1 MKYGLIGEKLGHS
14 FSKEIH
20 ERIGKYEYDLVELD
34 KNQFKTFMMEK
45 NFKAINVTIP
55 YKQDVIPYLD
65 YISDEAKKIGAVN
78 TIVNK
83 DGKLFGYN
91 TDYYGLK
98 EMLNYFN
105 IDVSNKNVMILGT
118 GGTSKTSYHVVN
130 DLKANLV
137 TFVSLNKEDN
147 AITYDKVNDFASN
160 IDVLFNTTP
169 KEMYPNN
176 DLEILTS
183 LDSFINLKG
192 VVDVV
197 YNPIRTNITLKA
209 KEKGIN
215 NCNGLY
221 MLIAQAV
228 YAIDI
233 FLDTCVDKK
242 VIADLYN
249 QMIYEKENIVLI
261 GMPGSGKS
269 TIGRKLALKTNLKFV
284 DVDDEIIKEINMPIK
299 DYFAKYGE
307 SAFRDVE
314 SKVIERLSKQT
325 SLVISTGGG
334 SVLRSKNVTLL
345 KQNGKLFFLD
355 RALNNLVTSSSRP
368 LSSNFED
375 LKKRYEERY
384 PIYKK
389 VCDVRINCNCPKHIV
404 VNKIVSHK
412 IVGGK

>member
-20 ERIGKYEYDLVELD
+20 ERIGKYEYDLIELD
-34 KNQFKTFMMEK
+34 RNQFKSFMMER

-55 YKQDVIPYLD
+55 YKQEVIPYLD

-83 DGKLFGYN
+83 DGKLYGYN

-98 EMLNYFN
+98 EMLDYFN
-105 IDVSNKNVMILGT
+105 IEVSDKNVMILGT
-118 GGTSKTSYHVVN
+118 GGTCKTSYHVVN
-130 DLKANLV
+130 DLKAKSV
-137 TFVSLNKEDN
+137 TFVSTKEKEG
-147 AITYDKVNDFASN
+147 AITYEEIDSVASN

-176 DLEILTS
+176 DLEILSS
-183 LDSFINLKG
+183 LDGFVNLKG
-192 VVDVV
+192 VVDVI

-209 KEKGIN
+209 KEKNIK
-215 NCNGLY
+215 NCNGLF

-233 FLDTCVDKK
+233 FLDTCIDKQII
-242 VIADLYN
+242 VELYN

-261 GMPGSGKS
+261 GMPGCGKS
-269 TIGRKLALKTNLKFV
+269 TVGRKLALKTNLKFV
-284 DVDDEIIKEINMPIK
+284 DVDNEIIKEINMPIK

-307 SAFRDVE
+307 DAFRDIE

-325 SLVISTGGG
+325 SLIISTGGG
-334 SVLRSKNVTLL
+334 SILRSKNVTLL

-355 RALNNLVTSSSRP
+355 RALYNLVTSSSRP

-389 VCDVRINCNCPKHIV
+389 VCDVRINCNCQKHIV
-404 VNKIVSHK
+404 VNKIISHK